1 LTARRT
7 FRCKG
12 DSPEPI
18 LKTAQSYARRT
29 HARWRDYPADRLYR
43 WCDDTVIRAAPAD
56 SCIRSLG
63 VDDWAW
69 RKGQNYGTIFVDLL
83 PDRMNLSAAIER
95 ALEERSGELCLA
107 SGGAA
112 AGGSRKSTRS
122 EESGQRW
129 PNNEN
134 KCDAIQRYQ
143 RAIRTD
149 LGIQRKTIRRRW
161 LRAGQFP
168 ERKPPTGGPN
178 SRVPGMPP
186 NGFNYVS
193 QWRGWIPSRIQNP
206 GVRRRIPALL
216 RRLHFL
222 LLAPGFWLLNSLA
235 SISRYNRS
243 SRW

>member
-178 SRVPGMPP
+178 SRVGDAAKWFQLRFTVA
-186 NGFNYVS
+186 GLDS
-193 QWRGWIPSRIQNP
+193 IQNSESRSQKEDSGAAAP
-206 GVRRRIPALL
+206 TTFLTSGSWILASEFAC
-216 RRLHFL
+216 LHF
-222 LLAPGFWLLNSLA
+222 SVQ
-235 SISRYNRS
+235 S
-243 SRW
+243 